1 MDDQGPPAADRPAP
15 GSQTSRA
22 ADPPA
27 PDAPTPPAAG
37 PPAPDAREAA
47 ARLFEEAAAELDRAA
62 AHCRRAAEHFRG
74 GQVPSATA
82 HGWAALGHLREAE
95 LGLEAQARAHRL
107 RSSV

>member
-1 MDDQGPPAADRPAP
+1 MDDQRPPADRPAP
-15 GSQTSRA
+15 GSRTSRA

-27 PDAPTPPAAG
+27 PDAQAPLAEDPA
-37 PPAPDAREAA
+37 APDAREAA
-47 ARLFEEAAAELDRAA
+47 ARLFEEAAAELDWAA
-62 AHCRRAAEHFRG
+62 AHCRRAAEHFRDG
-74 GQVPSATA
+74 HVPSATA

>member
-1 MDDQGPPAADRPAP
+1 MDDQQPPAADRPAP
-15 GSQTSRA
+15 GSQTSPA

-27 PDAPTPPAAG
+27 PDA
-37 PPAPDAREAA
+37 RESA

-62 AHCRRAAEHFRG
+62 AHCRRAAEHFRD

-95 LGLEAQARAHRL
+95 LGLEAQTCAHRL

>member
-1 MDDQGPPAADRPAP
+1 MDDQQPPAADPPAP
-15 GSQTSRA
+15 GSQTPGT
-22 ADPPA
+22 AD
-27 PDAPTPPAAG
+27 

-107 RSSV
+107 RSTV